1 MLNPSFLAHTM
12 SAHSNTPF
20 YPALQGLYNYIS
32 GPIRERLATFEY
44 DWFYDRA
51 SSDAYYE
58 HVGDLSFFSNFG
70 ALPRIDELNTASRMI
85 LLLAL
90 APHLHPYFYDLA
102 MLESFP
108 EGDIPVE
115 FGGLRNSGYHGLIP
129 TIDTALLL
137 LAGSNPKARREL
149 LLTILNSKSRLL
161 ESGIL
166 TLGELPAGEPE
177 GSRPLIIAPH
187 ALHYFLYDEY
197 FEPVVSEPEP
207 NPSQCVCQCSTP
219 TPTTPTPDE
228 LPADF
233 PAQEITPLYDWNKLV
248 LAPNTRALVEDVRNW
263 VKNRNALNNNWGMGG
278 LFKPGYRV
286 LFYGPSGTGKTMTA
300 LLLGGDANERV
311 YRVDLSM
318 VMSKYIGETE
328 KNLGKLFDNLH
339 GSNKVLFFDEADA
352 LFGKRTET
360 RDAHDRFANQEV
372 AYLLQRIEEYDG
384 LVILASNLK
393 GNLDTA
399 FSRRFQAMIP
409 FAMPT
414 AIERR
419 KLWKNIKD
427 AYPTRFG
434 ELLTDPLANR
444 YELSGAS
451 IVNVVQFAA
460 LRALAYRPVKEE
472 LQYDDLIEGIRSE
485 YQKDGRL
492 L

>member
-1 MLNPSFLAHTM
+1 M
-12 SAHSNTPF
+12 SISTNTVF
-20 YPALQGLYNYIS
+20 YPAVQGLYDYLSDSIGPQLANSNY
-32 GPIRERLATFEY
+32 E
-44 DWFYDRA
+44 WFYSTNKADDFNEKVPDF
-51 SSDAYYE
+51 SFVDNF
-58 HVGDLSFFSNFG
+58 DQLSGVSTLG
-70 ALPRIDELNTASRMI
+70 KKERMV

-90 APHLHPYFYDLA
+90 VPHLQPYFYELA
-102 MLESFP
+102 LLKSFP
-108 EGDIPVE
+108 DGDIPVE
-115 FGGLRNSGYHGLIP
+115 FGGLRNNMHHGLIP
-129 TIDTALLL
+129 TLDTALLL
-137 LAGSNPKARREL
+137 VAGSSPELRRKMLSNVFSE
-149 LLTILNSKSRLL
+149 KSAFA
-161 ESGIL
+161 EYGIL

-187 ALHYFLYDEY
+187 ALHYFLYEEY
-197 FEPVVSEPEP
+197 IEPVISEPEP
-207 NPSQCVCQCSTP
+207 NPGQCVCQCATP
-219 TPTTPTPDE
+219 TPPPTPTDE

-233 PAQEITPLYDWNKLV
+233 PAQEITPLYNWDKLV
-248 LAPNTRALVEDVRNW
+248 LAPNTLALVEDVRNW
-263 VKNRNALNNNWGMGG
+263 VKNRSALNTSWGMGE

-300 LLLGGDANERV
+300 LLLGGDTNERV

-328 KNLGKLFDNLH
+328 KNLGKLFDKIQ
-339 GSNKVLFFDEADA
+339 GTNKVLFFDEADA

-409 FAMPT
+409 FPMPT
-414 AIERR
+414 AVERR
-419 KLWKNIKD
+419 KLWTNIKD
-427 AYPTRFG
+427 AYPERFG

-460 LRALAYRPVKEE
+460 LRALAYTPVKEE
-472 LQYDDLIEGIRSE
+472 LQYDDLIEGIRTE